1 MASLRFAI
9 ICNGMTFPRW
19 QAECL
24 KKILELGN
32 VHIALL
38 ILNYDNVVSRNPFI
52 GVFTRLRRL
61 NFREILFQ
69 FYSSLIAQSSPFRP
83 VNMMNL
89 LSRVPSIH
97 CKVVNDIGDSAYFS
111 NEYIS
116 RIRQF
121 DLDFI
126 LNFGFNVLC
135 GDILNSARY
144 GVWSFHHSD
153 EVKYGGILDCFWE
166 TYSDDHHVIGV
177 VLKRLTGCLDGGVIL
192 RKGFFPNISYSFTAN
207 LRMIFL
213 ETSCWPMQV
222 CIDILN
228 GNIEYLNAPPSPMTV
243 ITYRTPSNSQMVL
256 FLLKLL
262 RGFFI
267 KKFNRFFYHEEWN
280 IGIIKEPIS
289 ALLKT
294 EVRPAIQWLPKPE
307 KDHYLADPFAIAK
320 DHKFYIFCEDFDC
333 NSGKGVI
340 SNIELSNNSYSIV
353 KKEIVL
359 STSFHLS
366 YPFLFEYKGEFY
378 CIPETSDACEIAIY
392 RAEHFPSRWIKVCT
406 LIKDFPGID
415 STIFKYGS
423 YWWLFCT
430 NAKDGMM
437 YKLFIWYAPNLTGPW
452 EPHKL
457 NPVKID
463 VRSVRPAG
471 TPFMHDSCLYRPA
484 QDCSVTYGGRVVLNR
499 IVRLTPVAFEEEPI
513 VSIEPDRNSHYRDGL
528 HTISAAGDVTLVDGK
543 RRVFSFRAFIYTVR
557 YMLKDFLWDRRGNGS
572 LRFLKYGR
580 YTGWAKVLFAVLS
593 ICVAMTSF
601 HSIPLT
607 SLQRI

>member
-1 MASLRFAI
+1 MVSLRFGI
-9 ICNGMTFPRW
+9 MCNGMTFPRW

-24 KKILELGN
+24 KKILELDN
-32 VHIALL
+32 VHAALI
-38 ILNYDNVVSRNPFI
+38 ILNYDTIFSGSSFI
-52 GVFTRLRRL
+52 RIFTRLRSL
-61 NFREILFQ
+61 HFREILFQ
-69 FYSSLIAQSSPFRP
+69 IYSFLIARSSPFKP
-83 VNMMNL
+83 VNMTNL
-89 LSRVPSIH
+89 LSHVPSIR
-97 CKVVNDIGDSAYFS
+97 CKLIKDGRDSEYFS
-111 NEYIS
+111 DEDIH
-116 RIRQF
+116 RIKQF

-126 LNFGFNVLC
+126 LKFDFNFIR

-144 GVWSFHHSD
+144 GIWSFHHSD
-153 EVKYGGILDCFWE
+153 EMKYIGLLTCFWGI
-166 TYSDDHHVIGV
+166 YNNDHLIEA
-177 VLKRLTGCLDGGVIL
+177 VLQRLTGCLNRAVIL

-228 GNIEYLNAPPSPMTV
+228 GNIEYLNSSPSPAIV
-243 ITYRTPSNSQMVL
+243 PKYRTPSNSQMVL

-262 RGFFI
+262 RSFFV
-267 KKFNRFFYHEEWN
+267 KKFNRLFYHEEWN

-289 ALLKT
+289 AFLET

-320 DHKFYIFCEDFDC
+320 DNKLYIFCEDFDC

-340 SNIELSNNSYSIV
+340 SNIELSNNLCSIV

-359 STSFHLS
+359 NTFFHLS
-366 YPFLFEYKGEFY
+366 YPFIFEHKGEFY
-378 CIPETSDACEIAIY
+378 CIPETSDACEIALY
-392 RAEHFPSRWIKVCT
+392 KAEHFPSRWIKVCT
-406 LIKDFPGID
+406 LIENFPGID
-415 STIFKYGS
+415 STIFRYGS

-437 YKLFIWYAPNLTGPW
+437 YKLFIWYARNLTGPW
-452 EPHKL
+452 EPHEL

-471 TPFMHDSCLYRPA
+471 TPFMHDSFLYRPA
-484 QDCSVTYGGRVVLNR
+484 QDCSVTYGGQVVLNR
-499 IVRLTPVAFEEEPI
+499 IVRLTPTAFEEEPI

-557 YMLKDFLWDRRGNGS
+557 YMFKDFL
-572 LRFLKYGR
+572 
-580 YTGWAKVLFAVLS
+580 
-593 ICVAMTSF
+593 
-601 HSIPLT
+601 
-607 SLQRI
+607 